1 MAVTENRLNSAL
13 VLKYQV
19 GTKPD
24 GSPDIRQKTLSNIK
38 PDADHGALYEV
49 AVALFSLSA
58 HGLTGVLVRD
68 MTELIEE

>member
-1 MAVTENRLNSAL
+1 MGITR
-13 VLKYQV
+13 K
-19 GTKPD
+19 G
-24 GSPDIRQKTLSNIK
+24 DIRQKTLNNIK

-68 MTELIEE
+68 MTELIEES

>member
-24 GSPDIRQKTLSNIK
+24 GGPDIRQKTFNNVN
-38 PDADHGALYEV
+38 PDADHETLYEV
-49 AVALFSLSA
+49 AVALFSLSN
-58 HGLTGVLVRD
+58 HQLRGVFVRD